1 MLKNI
6 FKKNKL
12 THFDN
17 IYNNAL
23 DVLDTLLSNL
33 ESTNKQLTDYITD
46 EKFIV
51 NEHQSNITIAQSYI
65 VSNNELIDF
74 IKDFFDE
81 YQSY

>member
-1 MLKNI
+1 MLENI

-12 THFDN
+12 THFYN

-23 DVLDTLLSNL
+23 DVLDALLSNL
-33 ESTNKQLTDYITD
+33 ESTNKQLADYIID

-51 NEHQSNITIAQSYI
+51 NEHQNNITIAQNY
-65 VSNNELIDF
+65 VVNNNELIDF

-81 YQSY
+81 YQSH

>member
-12 THFDN
+12 AHFDN

>member
-12 THFDN
+12 VHFDN

-23 DVLDTLLSNL
+23 DVLDALLSNL
-33 ESTNKQLTDYITD
+33 ESTNKQLADYIID

-51 NEHQSNITIAQSYI
+51 DEHQNNITIAQSYV
-65 VSNNELIDF
+65 VSNNELVDF

-81 YQSY
+81 YQSH

>member
-12 THFDN
+12 AHFDN

-33 ESTNKQLTDYITD
+33 ESTNKQLTDYITN

-51 NEHQSNITIAQSYI
+51 NEHQNNITIAQSYI

-81 YQSY
+81 YQSC

>member
-12 THFDN
+12 AHFDN

-33 ESTNKQLTDYITD
+33 ESTNKQLTDYIAD

-51 NEHQSNITIAQSYI
+51 NKHQCNITTAQSYI

>member
-12 THFDN
+12 VHFDN

-23 DVLDTLLSNL
+23 DVLDALLSNL
-33 ESTNKQLTDYITD
+33 ESTNKQLADYIID

-51 NEHQSNITIAQSYI
+51 DEHQNNITIAQSY
-65 VSNNELIDF
+65 VVNNNELIDF

-81 YQSY
+81 YQSH

>member
-12 THFDN
+12 AHFDN

-33 ESTNKQLTDYITD
+33 ESTNKKLADYITV
-46 EKFIV
+46 ENYIV
-51 NEHQSNITIAQSYI
+51 NEHQNNITIAQSYI
-65 VSNNELIDF
+65 VSNNEIIDF

-81 YQSY
+81 YQSC

>member
-12 THFDN
+12 VHFDN

-23 DVLDTLLSNL
+23 DVLDALLSNL
-33 ESTNKQLTDYITD
+33 ESTNKQLADYIID

-51 NEHQSNITIAQSYI
+51 DEHQNNITIAQSYV

-74 IKDFFDE
+74 IKDFYDE
-81 YQSY
+81 YQSH

>member
-1 MLKNI
+1 MLENI

-12 THFDN
+12 AHFYN

-23 DVLDTLLSNL
+23 DVLDALLSNL
-33 ESTNKQLTDYITD
+33 ESTNKQLADYIID

-51 NEHQSNITIAQSYI
+51 NEHQNNITIAQNY
-65 VSNNELIDF
+65 VVNNNELIDF
-74 IKDFFDE
+74 IKDFYDE

>member
-12 THFDN
+12 VHFDN

-23 DVLDTLLSNL
+23 DVMDALLFNL
-33 ESTNKQLTDYITD
+33 ESTNKQLADYIIN

-51 NEHQSNITIAQSYI
+51 DEHQNNITIAQSYI
-65 VSNNELIDF
+65 VSNNELVDF